1 MSHHNNESTTIS
13 TYDHDDEKS
22 INAAEKNTINQNN
35 DVDIGII
42 EINPGVYHITN
53 PVKYR
58 KYLLSLDDTTEKT
71 NNNKE

>member
-1 MSHHNNESTTIS
+1 MSHHNNESTTS

-22 INAAEKNTINQNN
+22 INAPEKDNINQN

-42 EINPGVYHITN
+42 EIKPGVYHITN

>member
-22 INAAEKNTINQNN
+22 IKDPEKDNINQN

-42 EINPGVYHITN
+42 EIKPGVYSITN

-71 NNNKE
+71 SNNKE

>member
-1 MSHHNNESTTIS
+1 MSHHNNESTTS

-22 INAAEKNTINQNN
+22 INAPEKDNINQN

-42 EINPGVYHITN
+42 EIKPGVYRITN

-71 NNNKE
+71 NNNKD

>member
-1 MSHHNNESTTIS
+1 MSHRNNESTTIS
-13 TYDHDDEKS
+13 TCDHDDEKS
-22 INAAEKNTINQNN
+22 INAAEKNNINQNN

-42 EINPGVYHITN
+42 EIKSGVYHITN

-71 NNNKE
+71 SNNKE